1 MAAALVDM
9 GRVALDVVLAV
20 GPMVSSE
27 HVAKTQHVMQMRHS
41 RLESFR
47 EDVRDL
53 LDERLDSSQN
63 LTLKSTLLFG
73 FVTAILV
80 EGFPPQKM
88 KSEMCVDVFLFLVPW
103 GICLLFQSM
112 TFAVLYQRGM
122 MTVGH
127 RHLRELQR
135 IGSKQAEEEIA
146 QGPQTFADNLQSR
159 WRARNRRREEVATE
173 WRLTSAGRAVW
184 GLVARLFA
192 LPPGPPGFKQ
202 PSCSQCNSDEEKE
215 EFCSLNGSDG
225 EDLEHH
231 PSDGVLS
238 LDYLT
243 LELKGRR
250 SSKSP
255 LKDVSSQVVDRSQAE
270 PKEEQLHRPKELVHV
285 TELSKMPEVKAL
297 ELYEGQAYDTVFGG
311 SLFTLMS
318 LGFCVVYHIQ
328 LRLEVYED
336 HPMAFFARLGIFLPP
351 FMVAAFTIF
360 IRPYPE
366 KPHYRAMVE
375 DMEDYRNPSRV
386 RPATQCVVLFGAL
399 ISCTSLAFAL
409 QLHAPPVLATPQKRP
424 VLRVTEWTVD
434 RWPLFFHPKGLTAS
448 EDALIVT
455 TDFAVARFQ
464 LHDRV
469 AQLAEERRLRGYELG
484 DATVMNSSILLA
496 GQRELYY
503 LKSFGT
509 DEASDLTGL
518 GLPSAVGGGTEV
530 PRGLA
535 FWPQQNLLFLAP
547 PRGGIVASR
556 MADLNHSLGIDFRL
570 PMQEAVFGLSV
581 DQDED
586 LLYVLLQQ
594 ELRVFDLGD
603 RPGSLLRSF
612 RLPQE
617 ENNTWSGLA
626 CVGRRLFAVM
636 HSPAKLLH
644 LQLPG
649 RQCSLRN
656 CQEMMS

>member
-1 MAAALVDM
+1 
-9 GRVALDVVLAV
+9 
-20 GPMVSSE
+20 MVSSE

-88 KSEMCVDVFLFLVPW
+88 KSEMCVDVFLFLVSW

-135 IGSKQAEEEIA
+135 IGSKQAEEEIK
-146 QGPQTFADNLQSR
+146 QGPQTFADGLQSR
-159 WRARNRRREEVATE
+159 WKARNRRPEERVATE
-173 WRLTSAGRAVW
+173 WRLATVGRAVV

-202 PSCSQCNSDEEKE
+202 PSCQCSDEEKE

-225 EDLEHH
+225 EDLDHF
-231 PSDGVLS
+231 PSEGVLS

-250 SSKSP
+250 SSKSLP
-255 LKDVSSQVVDRSQAE
+255 KDTSQVAQDRSAS
-270 PKEEQLHRPKELVHV
+270 PREEQLHRPKELVHV
-285 TELSKMPEVKAL
+285 PELSKMKEVKDL
-297 ELYEGQAYDTVFGG
+297 ELYESQAHDTVFGG

-318 LGFCVVYHIQ
+318 LGFCIVYQ
-328 LRLEVYED
+328 VELRLEVYED

-360 IRPYPE
+360 IKPYPE
-366 KPHYRAMVE
+366 KHHYREMVE
-375 DMEDYRNPSRV
+375 DTEDYRNPRRV

-409 QLHAPPVLATPQKRP
+409 QLHVPPIQMQPPRP

-434 RWPLFFHPKGLTAS
+434 RWPLFFHPKGLAS
-448 EDALIVT
+448 VQTHGDGDVALIVT
-455 TDFAVARFQ
+455 SDFAVARFQ

-509 DEASDLTGL
+509 NEGDLKGL
-518 GLPSAVGGGTEV
+518 RLPSAVVGEGTEV
-530 PRGLA
+530 PQGLA
-535 FWPQQNLLFLAP
+535 FWPGQNVLFLAP

-556 MADLNHSLGIDFRL
+556 MDPNHSLGIDFRL

-586 LLYVLLQQ
+586 LLYVLLRE
-594 ELRVFDLGD
+594 ELRIFDLGD

-612 RLPQE
+612 RLPRE
-617 ENNTWSGLA
+617 DNTTWSGLA
-626 CVGRRLFAVM
+626 CVGRWLFAVS

-656 CQEMMS
+656 CQ

>member
-1 MAAALVDM
+1 MTLASEIHRKATQVGQDHPGPDFVFPENFQAPPELGAEYFQRPNFRVGDGVHARYGLEGDLRWIVSCQGGALNGLCLRFEPEGFVRPQDSGIFKEGKLIERYQESLLPDDFLSRVLGEMVVPMKKALKIGLSPCEARLCYENYVDVDSIQPMDLNTFPAGGGPETVEELGGGGGASEWWRPQVQLVDPSKVYD
-9 GRVALDVVLAV
+9 GLEKPDHFAPI
-20 GPMVSSE
+20 GP
-27 HVAKTQHVMQMRHS
+27 S
-41 RLESFR
+41 RS
-47 EDVRDL
+47 
-53 LDERLDSSQN
+53 
-63 LTLKSTLLFG
+63 
-73 FVTAILV
+73 
-80 EGFPPQKM
+80 
-88 KSEMCVDVFLFLVPW
+88 
-103 GICLLFQSM
+103 
-112 TFAVLYQRGM
+112 
-122 MTVGH
+122 
-127 RHLRELQR
+127 
-135 IGSKQAEEEIA
+135 
-146 QGPQTFADNLQSR
+146 
-159 WRARNRRREEVATE
+159 ATE
-173 WRLTSAGRAVW
+173 VTPFRQFSSPGR
-184 GLVARLFA
+184 
-192 LPPGPPGFKQ
+192 FKEQ
-202 PSCSQCNSDEEKE
+202 ICDADDDLKEIFMLGKLGEK
-215 EFCSLNGSDG
+215 
-225 EDLEHH
+225 
-231 PSDGVLS
+231 VL
-238 LDYLT
+238 
-243 LELKGRR
+243 
-250 SSKSP
+250 
-255 LKDVSSQVVDRSQAE
+255 
-270 PKEEQLHRPKELVHV
+270 
-285 TELSKMPEVKAL
+285 
-297 ELYEGQAYDTVFGG
+297 
-311 SLFTLMS
+311 
-318 LGFCVVYHIQ
+318 
-328 LRLEVYED
+328 
-336 HPMAFFARLGIFLPP
+336 
-351 FMVAAFTIF
+351 
-360 IRPYPE
+360 
-366 KPHYRAMVE
+366 
-375 DMEDYRNPSRV
+375 
-386 RPATQCVVLFGAL
+386 
-399 ISCTSLAFAL
+399 
-409 QLHAPPVLATPQKRP
+409 
-424 VLRVTEWTVD
+424 
-434 RWPLFFHPKGLTAS
+434 
-448 EDALIVT
+448 
-455 TDFAVARFQ
+455 